1 MKKCLAFLLILLLLP
16 GSAAL
21 ALSPTPVPTPLPET
35 PTPVFTGTPPPPL
48 PVTPTPPVITE
59 TPTPL
64 PENLS
69 SPRYRSMGNCIS
81 VYCYGEEG
89 EVSVPLAFRCSNE
102 GGIMADGYLMFGDL
116 TTFLRYE
123 YEAPTVTVSAEPLY
137 QVFYDSGYIERLSEN
152 VSWYKASEDGFE
164 YVPRKEDGQPVPL
177 ADLQPGDYL
186 MEISISAGR
195 GNEYYQGSCLVHL
208 IIPGGV
214 RTGWPIPTDQTTP
227 LLTTIPPDL

>member
-16 GSAAL
+16 APAAL
-21 ALSPTPVPTPLPET
+21 ALSPTPVPTP
-35 PTPVFTGTPPPPL
+35 PPPL
-48 PVTPTPPVITE
+48 PVTPTPPAITD

-64 PENLS
+64 PEDLF
-69 SPRYRSMGNCIS
+69 SPGYRSMGDCIS

-89 EVSVPLAFRCSNE
+89 QIRVPLAFRCSNE
-102 GGIMADGYLMFGDL
+102 GGIMADGILMFADL
-116 TTFLRYE
+116 KKFLERE
-123 YEAPTVTVSAEPLY
+123 YEAPTLTVSEEPAW
-137 QVFYDSGYIERLSEN
+137 QVVYDSGYIERLSEN

-208 IIPGGV
+208 IIPGGE